1 MKKLVVRIEKLDH
14 FGRGIAKVNNIPIF
28 VENSLIGEEV
38 EILITKEKKN
48 YMEGVV
54 IDYIKKSP
62 LRVKSNCPYYD
73 KCGGCDLLHL
83 SYIEQLK
90 YKENKVKE
98 IIKKFSGLECINNI
112 VSSKQFN
119 YRNKITLQVKNGIG
133 YFQKKSNDII
143 NIDNCL
149 LVDNKINEIINKLKK
164 IDVSDVKK
172 IVVRVTNL
180 ESMVVFYGKINLK
193 IDLDVDTIIINDKVF
208 KGNGYIREEINDFK
222 FIISP
227 TSFFQVNN
235 IGMINIYNKVLE
247 YVDGGNVL
255 DLYCGTGTIG
265 IYVSKKANKVLGIEL
280 NKEAI
285 KDALINKKLNNINNI
300 DFISGDVGTI
310 LSENNFKADIVI
322 VDPPRAGL
330 DNKSIDNIIKIR
342 PRKIIYVSCDP
353 VTLARDL
360 NILKEKY
367 DVIEI
372 TPFDM
377 FGNTYHVECVCL
389 LKIKDV

>member
-1 MKKLVVRIEKLDH
+1 MKKIIVRIEKLDH
-14 FGRGIAKVNNIPIF
+14 FGRGIAKVNNMPIF
-28 VENSLIGEEV
+28 VENSLVDEEIEV
-38 EILITKEKKN
+38 LITKEKKN

-98 IIKKFSGLECINNI
+98 IIKKFSGLECVNNI
-112 VSSKQFN
+112 VGSKQFN

-143 NIDNCL
+143 NIDYCL
-149 LVDNKINEIINKLKK
+149 LVDDKINLIINGLKK

-172 IVVRVTNL
+172 IVIRVTNL
-180 ESMVVFYGKINLK
+180 ESMVVFYGNINSN
-193 IDLDVDTIIINDKVF
+193 IDLDVDTIIINGKVI

-235 IGMINIYNKVLE
+235 VGMINIYNKVLE

-255 DLYCGTGTIG
+255 DLYCGTGTIS

-285 KDALINKKLNNINNI
+285 KDALINKKLNSINNI
-300 DFISGDVGTI
+300 DFISGDVGTV
-310 LSENNFKADIVI
+310 LSQNKFKSDIVI

-330 DNKSIDNIIKIR
+330 DSKSIDNIIKIKSK
-342 PRKIIYVSCDP
+342 KIIYVSCNP

-377 FGNTYHVECVCL
+377 FGNTYHVECVSL
-389 LKIKDV
+389 LKLR

>member
-1 MKKLVVRIEKLDH
+1 MKNLIVKIEKLDH
-14 FGRGIAKVNNIPIF
+14 FGRGIAKVNNMPIF
-28 VENSLIGEEV
+28 VENSLVDEEIEV
-38 EILITKEKKN
+38 LITKEKKN

-98 IIKKFSGLECINNI
+98 IIKKFSGLERVNNI
-112 VSSKQFN
+112 VGSKQFN

-143 NIDNCL
+143 NIDYCL
-149 LVDNKINEIINKLKK
+149 LVDDKINLIINGLKK

-172 IVVRVTNL
+172 IVIRVTNL
-180 ESMVVFYGKINLK
+180 ESMVVFYGNINSN
-193 IDLDVDTIIINDKVF
+193 IDLDVDTIIINGKVI

-235 IGMINIYNKVLE
+235 VGMINIYNKVLE

-255 DLYCGTGTIG
+255 DLYCGTGTIS

-285 KDALINKKLNNINNI
+285 KDALINKKINNIGNI

-310 LSENNFKADIVI
+310 LSQNKFKADIVI

-330 DNKSIDNIIKIR
+330 DNKSIDNIIKIK
-342 PRKIIYVSCDP
+342 PKKIIYVSCDP

-377 FGNTYHVECVCL
+377 FGNTYHVECVSL
-389 LKIKDV
+389 LKLR